1 MKTEGTQPIGH
12 RHRRPPA
19 LTGIAAAIPL
29 RRNLVVLLCLVG
41 SAVAEGIG
49 ITSLI
54 PLLVTA
60 GDPDEGKGSGL
71 GRFVIDTLQAAGL
84 PTDRLSLVLV
94 LITGMC
100 LKALLLLLAT
110 RQVGYAVAEVGTRMR
125 LGFITAL
132 LQARWSYFVSQPLG
146 RFANTLSFESL
157 RASEAYNAL
166 TQCVSG
172 VIQAVIYVVIAA
184 VVSWKLAAGALVI
197 GAALMLSLNR
207 FVIITKR
214 HARKQTKRTKVLIR
228 RLADVLIG
236 LKPMKAMAR
245 EGQFERLFLKDIR
258 AIDKAMRRQ
267 VFARQTG
274 RALEEPIIVIFVGI
288 GIYVVTTFATIPL
301 GELVVM
307 SLLLAKTV
315 AVIAKIQEDLQAVAA
330 AESGYWGIRDAIAE
344 AAAAREQ
351 VGGGRAPAL
360 ARGIEFRGVSMTY
373 GTKPVLR
380 DVSFDIPA
388 GGITAIVGPSGAGK
402 TTLVD
407 LVLGLYRPVAG
418 EILVDGTPLAEI
430 DLLQWRGM
438 VGYVPQELILYHD
451 TIRANV
457 ALGETRFTQE
467 DVERALR
474 QAGAWE
480 FVEPLAD
487 RIDHVVG
494 ERGGMLSGGQ
504 RQRIALARALVHRP
518 KLLILDEA
526 TSALDPAN
534 EAAIVRNV
542 RKLADAGGITVLSI
556 SHQAAW
562 MAVADKV
569 VRIEDGAVSAVPV
582 VRPRVALQ

>member
-1 MKTEGTQPIGH
+1 ML
-12 RHRRPPA
+12 R
-19 LTGIAAAIPL
+19 IAGAVPL
-29 RRNLVVLLCLVG
+29 RRNLVVLICLVG
-41 SAVAEGIG
+41 GAVAEGIG
-49 ITSLI
+49 VSGLI

-60 GDPDEGKGSGL
+60 GDADAGSDSGIA
-71 GRFVIDTLQAAGL
+71 RFVIDALRSVDL
-84 PTDRLSLVLV
+84 PADRLTLLFI
-94 LITGMC
+94 LIAGMFG
-100 LKALLLLLAT
+100 KALLLLLAT
-110 RQVGYAVAEVGTRMR
+110 RQVGFAVAEVGTRMR
-125 LGFITAL
+125 LGFISAL
-132 LQARWSYFVSQPLG
+132 LQARWGYFVSQPLG

-166 TQCVSG
+166 TQCASG
-172 VIQAVIYVVIAA
+172 VIQAAIYITIAA
-184 VVSWKLAAGALVI
+184 LVSWKLAACALAI

-207 FVIITKR
+207 FVILTKR
-214 HARKQTKRTKVLIR
+214 HARKQTKRTKVLVR

-236 LKPMKAMAR
+236 LKPVKAMAR
-245 EGQFERLFLKDIR
+245 QGQFELLFFKDIK
-258 AIDKAMRRQ
+258 AIDRAMRRQ

-274 RALEEPIIVIFVGI
+274 RALEEPILVIFVGV
-288 GIYVVTTFATIPL
+288 GIYLVTTFASIPL

-315 AVIAKIQEDLQAVAA
+315 AVIAKVQEDLQAVAA
-330 AESGYWGIRDAIAE
+330 AESGYWGIHDAIAE
-344 AAAAREQ
+344 AAAAREEIS
-351 VGGGRAPAL
+351 GGRTPSL
-360 ARGIEFRGVSMTY
+360 TRQIEFRGVSMTY
-373 GTKPVLR
+373 GAKPVLR

-418 EILVDGTPLAEI
+418 EILVDGAPLAEI

-457 ALGETRFTQE
+457 TLGEPRFTEE
-467 DVERALR
+467 DVEQALR

-480 FVEPLAD
+480 FVAPLKD
-487 RIDHVVG
+487 GIDHVVG

-504 RQRIALARALVHRP
+504 RQRIALARALVHQP
-518 KLLILDEA
+518 QLLILDEA

-542 RKLADAGGITVLSI
+542 RALADGGRITVLSI

-569 VRIEDGAVSAVPV
+569 IRIENGAVSEAPV
-582 VRPRVALQ
+582 VRPRLALH